1 MNLPRN
7 LYTWVHHALYELFFI
22 CLIYVDWFWK
32 ANMFITNMKTLAN
45 IVIVVF
51 AFSPS
56 MIGFQVC
63 AKSVTV
69 RLLARKRW
77 PRHLFFL
84 AYQCHFAT
92 LTCSIMLYSSYINLN
107 KWMFIY
113 NCSNISCILSLLRTL
128 VYNFFFCFKVFPI
141 SWGPEVFPKQMCCH
155 DVCFLRNCDN

>member
-1 MNLPRN
+1 MWCQNKKQRVNLPRN
-7 LYTWVHHALYELFFI
+7 VYTPVRHALCKLFFI
-22 CLIYVDWFWK
+22 CLIYVGWFWK

-69 RLLARKRW
+69 GLLALQRW

-84 AYQCHFAT
+84 AHQCHFAI
-92 LTCSIMLYSSYINLN
+92 LTCSIILYSSYINLN

-113 NCSNISCILSLLRTL
+113 NYSNISWILSLLRAL
-128 VYNFFFCFKVFPI
+128 LFIFFFCFEVFPI
-141 SWGPEVFPKQMCCH
+141 SWGPKV
-155 DVCFLRNCDN
+155 